1 MAQNPTPLEVIKQ
14 AGDNSITNTDPALV
28 RGAVVGIVG
37 AVASILVIGGYID
50 EGQKQALVDNV
61 GVIVPAVLVIASIV
75 QAVWT
80 RFAVYSPRTAAKIA
94 VVNAAQPSGSAPTL
108 IPPP

>member
-1 MAQNPTPLEVIKQ
+1 MAQNPTPAEVVAQ
-14 AGDNSITNTDPALV
+14 ARDTSILNTDPALV
-28 RGAVVGIVG
+28 KGTIVGIVG

-75 QAVWT
+75 QSVWIRAT
-80 RFAVYSPRTAAKIA
+80 VYSPRTAAKIA
-94 VVNAAQPSGSAPTL
+94 VVNAALPSGSGPTL

>member
-1 MAQNPTPLEVIKQ
+1 MAQNPSPAEVRAQANDSSPL
-14 AGDNSITNTDPALV
+14 NTDPALV

-61 GVIVPAVLVIASIV
+61 GVIVPAVLVIASVI

-80 RFAVYSPRTAAKIA
+80 RLAVYSPRTAARIA

-108 IPPP
+108 LSPP